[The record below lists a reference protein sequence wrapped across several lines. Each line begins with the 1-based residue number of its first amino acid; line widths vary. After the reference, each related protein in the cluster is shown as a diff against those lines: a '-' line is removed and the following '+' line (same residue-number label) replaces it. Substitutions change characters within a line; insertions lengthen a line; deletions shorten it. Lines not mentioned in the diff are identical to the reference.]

1 MIQAS
6 PGSASHAGPASPDPP
21 TLGPVIFNPYDYAFH
36 EDPYPTYRRLREEAP
51 VYHNPDLEFWALS
64 RHADVVAAFRDNTR
78 LSSANGVS
86 LDPSAYGP
94 NAHKVMSFLAMDD
107 PRHMRMRR
115 LVSKGFTPRRVA
127 DLEERILEL
136 TLRYLEPAVGAREFD
151 WISEFAGK
159 LPMDVI
165 SELMGVPESD
175 RNEIRRL
182 ADLVVHREEGVLD
195 VPVAAMEASL
205 HLVGYYADMLAERRK
220 KETSDLTSA
229 LLEAEIDGDR
239 LTDDEIIGF
248 MFLMVVAGNETTTK
262 LLGNA
267 LYWGVHNKSEVAQVL
282 RDPARAPQWVEETLR
297 YDTSSQIVAR
307 TAVADIELHDTTI
320 RSGDKVLLLIG
331 SANRDSDVFDT
342 ADDFRIGRDSSQKIA
357 SFGGGVHF
365 CLGAHLARLEANIAL
380 EQFARR
386 VADYEIDEDRCER
399 VHSTNVRGFAA
410 LPVEVTERHA

>member
-248 MFLMVVAGNETTTK
+248 MFLMVVAANVTTTK

-267 LYWGVHNKSEVAQVL
+267 LYWGAHNKSEVAQVL

-307 TAVADIELHDTTI
+307 TAVADIELHDATI

-342 ADDFRIGRDSSQKIA
+342 ADEFRIGRDSSQKIA

>member
-1 MIQAS
+1 MTQAS
-6 PGSASHAGPASPDPP
+6 LDTSLSGPLLFD
-21 TLGPVIFNPYDYAFH
+21 PYDYTFH
-36 EDPYPTYRRLREEAP
+36 EDPYPTYLRLRDEAP
-51 VYHNPDLEFWALS
+51 LYRNDDLGFWALS
-64 RHADVVAAFRDNTR
+64 RHADVITGFRDNTR

-94 NAHKVMSFLAMDD
+94 HAHKVMSFLAMDD
-107 PRHMRMRR
+107 PRHMRMRQ

-127 DLEERILEL
+127 DMQERILEL
-136 TLRYLEPAVGAREFD
+136 TLGYLEPAVETGEFD
-151 WISEFAGK
+151 WIAEFAGK

-165 SELMGVPESD
+165 SELMGVPQQD
-175 RNEIRRL
+175 RAEIRRM

-205 HLVGYYADMLAERRK
+205 NLVGYYADMLTERRARRT
-220 KETSDLTSA
+220 EDLTSA
-229 LLEAEIDGDR
+229 LLDAEIDGDR

-267 LYWGVHNKSEVAQVL
+267 LYWGAVDKDQAALVL
-282 RDPARAPQWVEETLR
+282 RDPERAPDWTEETLR

-307 TAVADIELHDTTI
+307 TAAADIELHGRTI
-320 RSGDKVLLLIG
+320 PEGDKVLLLIG
-331 SANRDSDVFDT
+331 SANRDSEVFEA
-342 ADDFRIGRDSSQKIA
+342 ADKYRIGRDSTSKIA

-386 VADYEIDEDRCER
+386 VADYDVDFDRCER

-410 LPVEVTERHA
+410 LPLKVTRRHA